1 MFNLNSIYFSFKY
14 KVSFGESSYQ
24 ILIKFDF
31 RAHIFLNYFSHM
43 TVDDVINQFYKRE
56 LIFKWIFCLF
66 FFADTGTTSA
76 TSDDEENEF
85 YDAQEEGGSITSQV
99 EDSSFILKIPMAS
112 NRRNS
117 NDANGS
123 SSEGEEP
130 NSETQQVIK
139 LILFKI

>member
-1 MFNLNSIYFSFKY
+1 
-14 KVSFGESSYQ
+14 
-24 ILIKFDF
+24 
-31 RAHIFLNYFSHM
+31 M
-43 TVDDVINQFYKRE
+43 TVDDVITSFTQHNFN
-56 LIFKWIFCLF
+56 FKCFVSL
-66 FFADTGTTSA
+66 DTGTTSA

-130 NSETQQVIK
+130 NSETQQVI
-139 LILFKI
+139 LINSFQIFKFN

>member
-1 MFNLNSIYFSFKY
+1 MLS
-14 KVSFGESSYQ
+14 
-24 ILIKFDF
+24 
-31 RAHIFLNYFSHM
+31 
-43 TVDDVINQFYKRE
+43 
-56 LIFKWIFCLF
+56 
-66 FFADTGTTSA
+66 DTGTTSA

-130 NSETQQVIK
+130 NSETQQVIS
-139 LILFKI
+139 LFYEF